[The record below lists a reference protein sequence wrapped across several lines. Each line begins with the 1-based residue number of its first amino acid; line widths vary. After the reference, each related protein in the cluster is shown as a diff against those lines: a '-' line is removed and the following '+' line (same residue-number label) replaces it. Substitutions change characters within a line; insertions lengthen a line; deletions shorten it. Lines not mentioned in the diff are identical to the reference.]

1 MIEIREYD
9 RLGDERLVEA
19 WMTLE
24 SSGACPSLFLSRA
37 WMEPWAKQFE
47 DEFRPSILVGYDG
60 ADAIG
65 VAPLFTTS
73 RETYELPVNFL
84 AHRGGLIA
92 LDDARG
98 EFAMAVVRR
107 LDEWGRGALLKGLP
121 VDCPSHRSLVDAA
134 RASGCPVH
142 ERRGRVSPHV
152 DVSSSWD
159 EFLKSKPSRVSH
171 EWRRKMRKLER
182 EGSVEVKRMD
192 PGMSPHDL
200 MDEFVDVESRSWKED
215 AGTSISGRGIGE
227 FYHELA
233 ESLTRAGVFRPF
245 WIELDQRMIGFLLG
259 AVHGGVYYA
268 LKTSFDEAF
277 GKLSP
282 GVTLFDHA
290 IGDAFSEGLDRFD
303 FTGQRARWKDELAT
317 GHTEHVDVRLYPR
330 GPRGRLACF
339 LDSHAKPAAK
349 RLLGRDS

>member
-1 MIEIREYD
+1 MIELREYD
-9 RLGDERLVEA
+9 RFDDEQLVEA
-19 WMTLE
+19 WVTLE

-37 WMEPWAKQFE
+37 WMEPWAKQFGT
-47 DEFRPSILVGYDG
+47 EFRPSILVGYDG

-65 VAPLFTTS
+65 IAPLFATS
-73 RETYELPVNFL
+73 RETFELPVNFL

-92 LDDARG
+92 LDDARE
-98 EFAMAVVRR
+98 EFVTSVVRR
-107 LDEWGRGALLKGLP
+107 LDKWGKGVLLRGLP
-121 VDCPSHRSLVDAA
+121 VDCPSYAAITDAV
-134 RASGCPVH
+134 RATGLPVH

-152 DVSSSWD
+152 VISSSWD
-159 EFLKSKPSRVSH
+159 DFLKSRPSKVSH

-182 EGSVEVKRMD
+182 EGSVEVKRMTSGSNPRD
-192 PGMSPHDL
+192 IIDA
-200 MDEFVDVESRSWKED
+200 FVNVESRSWKEE

-245 WIELDQRMIGFLLG
+245 WIELDGRMIGFLLG
-259 AVHGGVYYA
+259 AVYGGTYYA

-290 IGDAFSEGLDRFD
+290 IGDAFNERLDRFD
-303 FTGQRARWKDELAT
+303 FTGRRARWKDEWAT

-330 GPRGRLACF
+330 GLGGTLVCF
-339 LDSHAKPAAK
+339 LESRVKPVMK
-349 RLLGRDS
+349 RFLGRDS

>member
-1 MIEIREYD
+1 MIELREYNRMD
-9 RLGDERLVEA
+9 DEHLVEA

-37 WMEPWAKQFE
+37 WMEPWAKQFA
-47 DEFRPSILVGYDG
+47 DEFTPSILVGYDG

-65 VAPLFTTS
+65 GAPLFSTS

-92 LDDARG
+92 LDGKRG
-98 EFAMAVVRR
+98 EFAVEVVRR

-121 VDCPSHRSLVDAA
+121 ADCPSHAAIADAA
-134 RASGCPVH
+134 GSIGCPVH

-152 DVSSSWD
+152 GVSSSWD
-159 EFLKSKPSRVSH
+159 EFLKSKPSRVTH
-171 EWRRKMRKLER
+171 EWRRKMRKLGR
-182 EGSVEVKRMD
+182 EGSVEIKRMD
-192 PGMSPHDL
+192 PGMSLHDL
-200 MDEFVDVESRSWKED
+200 IDEFVDVESRSWKEE
-215 AGTSISGRGIGE
+215 AGTSISGRGIGN

-245 WIELDQRMIGFLLG
+245 WIELDSTIIGFLLG

-290 IGDAFSEGLDRFD
+290 IADAFSEGLDRFD
-303 FTGQRARWKDELAT
+303 FTGQRARWKDEWAT

-349 RLLGRDS
+349 RLLRRDS